1 MTNKLLPALSPLA
14 LLAASCGPS
23 LAGESPVAAA
33 PVPVTSSQL
42 AIFNEPWAMAILP
55 GSNSAL
61 VTEKSGKIKLVLAS
75 GSVSEIAGGP
85 TVDYGGQG
93 GLGDVVLAP
102 DYATSGTVYLT
113 WVEAGPGDTRG
124 AALGRAKLVTGSA
137 PRLDGLEVI
146 WRQSPKVTGRG
157 HYSHRITFSPDGKYL
172 FLASGD
178 RQKMTPAQDL
188 TGNLGKVLR
197 LNLDGTPAAGNPF
210 SDKGGVSAE
219 IWSYG
224 HRNIL
229 GLAFAPDGKLYDLEH
244 GPAGGDEIN
253 LVEPG
258 RNYGWPVVSG
268 GKHYGG
274 AYIPPHSS
282 RPDIAAPAITW
293 TPVIAPGNFIFY
305 SGKLFP
311 AWKGQAIAAGLAAQ
325 ALVRVEIE
333 GGKAREVGRE
343 PMGSRVR
350 QVNEAADGS
359 LWVLTDGADGKLL
372 RVAPVGK

>member
-1 MTNKLLPALSPLA
+1 
-14 LLAASCGPS
+14 
-23 LAGESPVAAA
+23 
-33 PVPVTSSQL
+33 
-42 AIFNEPWAMAILP
+42 MAILP